1 MRNRVAEHRARMR
14 QRGYKEV
21 RYWVPDVTSPEFIQ
35 RIHNEAAA
43 LNEAD
48 QREDTAKFLDDIQAE
63 TITEQ

>member
-1 MRNRVAEHRARMR
+1 MR

-48 QREDTAKFLDDIQAE
+48 QREDAAKFLDDIQAE
-63 TITEQ
+63 RITEQ